1 MYFIGAAS
9 DDNSSFS
16 SPSDDNDEEDDEF
29 GLAGEGTKE
38 IGRRRKKDDGPLPPL
53 LSKVSSGGFDVLG
66 FNPRQRKSFLNG
78 VLRYGIPSD
87 DEQSWQWNVRDLRAK
102 SERHFRAYAA
112 MFMRH
117 LCEPGPDNVETF
129 SDGVPREGISRHHIL
144 TRIGTTALIKK
155 KVKEFE
161 PVNGKHSMPQLLL
174 AMQKQTQQVQMDA
187 EKRERE
193 KEKGKIDGAGGFES
207 VFVRLC
213 SGFFKRD
220 FRTLRS
226 SGKRSVTGRFKC
238 GFRTL

>member
-1 MYFIGAAS
+1 M
-9 DDNSSFS
+9 
-16 SPSDDNDEEDDEF
+16 
-29 GLAGEGTKE
+29 
-38 IGRRRKKDDGPLPPL
+38 
-53 LSKVSSGGFDVLG
+53 LG

-117 LCEPGPDNVETF
+117 LCEPGPDNAETF

-161 PVNGKHSMPQLLL
+161 PVNGKHSMPHLTL
-174 AMQKQTQQVQMDA
+174 AIQKQTQALQNDL
-187 EKRERE
+187 EGKDRE
-193 KEKGKIDGAGGFES
+193 KGNAE
-207 VFVRLC
+207 
-213 SGFFKRD
+213 
-220 FRTLRS
+220 
-226 SGKRSVTGRFKC
+226 VTGMHPSQRTHGVFC
-238 GFRTL
+238 GTCYGAR